1 MTHQEIE
8 QREIVDDYL
17 RGRLSESDRNAFEE
31 HFFACDDCF
40 AQVQAAEQF
49 ARGVHQAAQ
58 SGALPATGEGLGLF
72 AAWLRPAFALCAAA
86 AVILSAVTGWL
97 ALVERPKWQHEAVSQ
112 RERADAE
119 QQRGAALEKQL
130 ALNRPPA
137 GDPNLPLVMLEASRA
152 AAGNTVTIPA
162 GAPQLALWIEIA
174 PEAKSPAFRLEIST
188 MANEPVEK
196 LEGLVRN
203 TYGALAVSIPA
214 GKLKPGAYKVRLLGA
229 DASLVAEYRL
239 EVRR

>member
-1 MTHQEIE
+1 VTHREIE
-8 QREIVDDYL
+8 EREIIDEYL
-17 RGRLSESDRNAFEE
+17 RGHLSESDRDAFEE

-40 AQVQAAEQF
+40 AQVQSAEQF
-49 ARGVHQAAQ
+49 AQGVRQAVR
-58 SGALPATGEGLGLF
+58 SGALPPAEEGHALL
-72 AAWLRPAFALCAAA
+72 AAWLRPAFALCAAGV
-86 AVILSAVTGWL
+86 VILTAVTGWL
-97 ALVERPKWQHEAVSQ
+97 ALVDRPKWQHEAAAQ
-112 RERADAE
+112 RDQLEAERQHAATLE
-119 QQRGAALEKQL
+119 QQL
-130 ALNRPPA
+130 ATNRPPA
-137 GDPNLPLVMLEASRA
+137 AEANLPLVMLEASRA
-152 AAGNTVTIPA
+152 AVGNTVTIPA

-188 MANEPVEK
+188 LANEPVER

-203 TYGALAVSIPA
+203 TYGALAASVPA